1 MLGVSCCSKLNCSL
15 RLQSQVASVH
25 VDRDSAEDLAM
36 AASETDENTVYQVP
50 TISSG
55 YSKMAVQW
63 TDTVLPTAILVNKTK
78 TDNAEH
84 AIRNEFGSTKH
95 FETLRAEVDS
105 ESTLKNQM
113 GCK

>member
-15 RLQSQVASVH
+15 RLQSQVASVDG
-25 VDRDSAEDLAM
+25 DRDTAEDLAM
-36 AASETDENTVYQVP
+36 AASETDENTAYQVP

-84 AIRNEFGSTKH
+84 AITN
-95 FETLRAEVDS
+95 
-105 ESTLKNQM
+105 
-113 GCK
+113 